1 MAHGK
6 MREKI
11 VQMLINNSVY
21 SGRWDKACSD
31 AYKYF
36 RERKEERRYIEKYIA
51 AIVPPNFDPSW
62 LQRENKYE
70 IIGFRTIES
79 TAQQDIYV
87 CRETARFK
95 RHVLLKF
102 KEVEGVCHAITAPFE
117 WFSFDDKYWEKY
129 GNESFIG
136 YYDSE
141 CTTYIFEPPDHV
153 YLAEVNGPKNKEKF
167 KKTGKFKVIQV
178 DPREKIYLDV
188 VRIVS
193 IFEPGYRLLY
203 TKLLEK

>member
-11 VQMLINNSVY
+11 VQMLINNGVY

-31 AYKYF
+31 AYKHF
-36 RERKEERRYIEKYIA
+36 RERIEERRYIKKYKA
-51 AIVPPNFDPSW
+51 VIVPPNFDPSW
-62 LQRENKYE
+62 LQRENEYE

-79 TAQQDIYV
+79 TAQQDIYIY
-87 CRETARFK
+87 RETARFK
-95 RHVLLKF
+95 RHALLKF
-102 KEVEGVCHAITAPFE
+102 KEEEGVCHAITAPFE
-117 WFSFDDKYWEKY
+117 WFSFYDEYWEKY

-141 CTTYIFEPPDHV
+141 YTTFIFEPPDHV
-153 YLAEVNGPKNKEKF
+153 YQALVNGPKNKAKYM
-167 KKTGKFKVIQV
+167 KTRKVPLIPI
-178 DPREKIYLDV
+178 DPREKIYLEV

-193 IFEPGYRLLY
+193 IFEPSYRLLY
-203 TKLLEK
+203 IKLLEK